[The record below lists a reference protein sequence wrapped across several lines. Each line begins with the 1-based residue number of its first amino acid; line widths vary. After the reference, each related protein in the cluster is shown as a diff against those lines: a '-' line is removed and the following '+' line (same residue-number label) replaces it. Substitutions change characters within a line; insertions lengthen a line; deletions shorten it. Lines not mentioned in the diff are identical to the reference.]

1 MLDHPCIKMI
11 LKRYPKDSRYSDA
24 AIDLSNVPI
33 DRIREALR
41 SSPDDTDVK
50 PRLLDT
56 YAINH
61 FSRVWPDAF
70 DPEAF
75 DYFVH
80 LYRRK
85 EEDQTS
91 RRPKD
96 EAQVVPYEDGPP
108 ATIPLPEGSR
118 WISVRPGEDGFE
130 SYEAIEI
137 NS

>member
-1 MLDHPCIKMI
+1 MV

-24 AIDLSNVPI
+24 AIDLSDMPI

-50 PRLLDT
+50 PRLLDV
-56 YAINH
+56 YAIDC

-70 DPEAF
+70 DAKAF

-85 EEDQTS
+85 EQEQSSGSAEDDGPS
-91 RRPKD
+91 
-96 EAQVVPYEDGPP
+96 VPSEDGPP
-108 ATIPLPEGSR
+108 AAIPRPEGTR

-130 SYEAIEI
+130 SYEAIEVI
-137 NS
+137 S